1 METVWQEHNSA
12 KQLLQNSN
20 FASLEPNQLKLIKGW
35 YNDLATDSFN
45 RTGLLGKVYTY
56 ESGNVVADQC
66 ATTEKHLA
74 DIAWLQWDTT
84 MEKIRGNSNV
94 IKWSGRIPE
103 KLLRFRGKSYPYN
116 TLGAIYKVQ
125 WYPGEG
131 FYSATYFSQQP
142 VSALV

>member
-1 METVWQEHNSA
+1 METAWQEHSSA
-12 KQLLQNSN
+12 KQLVQNSN

-35 YNDLATDSFN
+35 YKSLATGSH
-45 RTGLLGKVYTY
+45 GKVYTY

-74 DIAWLQWDTT
+74 DMVWLQWDTT

-94 IKWSGRIPE
+94 ICWSGRIPE
-103 KLLRFRGKSYPYN
+103 KLRAPFY

-142 VSALV
+142 IKIL

>member
-12 KQLLQNSN
+12 KQLLQNSY
-20 FASLEPNQLKLIKGW
+20 FADLDHNQLKLIKHMYGI
-35 YNDLATDSFN
+35 LASNN
-45 RTGLLGKVYTY
+45 RGKVYTY
-56 ESGNVVADQC
+56 ETGNVVADQC

-74 DIAWLQWDTT
+74 DMVWLQWDTT

-103 KLLRFRGKSYPYN
+103 KLRAPFY

-142 VSALV
+142 IKIL

>member
-1 METVWQEHNSA
+1 MKTVWQEHNSA
-12 KQLLQNSN
+12 KQLVQNSN

-35 YNDLATDSFN
+35 YKSLATGSH
-45 RTGLLGKVYTY
+45 GKVYTY

-74 DIAWLQWDTT
+74 DMVWLQWDTT

-94 IKWSGRIPE
+94 IKWSGRIAE
-103 KLLRFRGKSYPYN
+103 KLRGFPYN

-142 VSALV
+142 IKIL

>member
-12 KQLLQNSN
+12 KQLVQNSN

-35 YNDLATDSFN
+35 YKSLATGSH
-45 RTGLLGKVYTY
+45 GKVYTY

-74 DIAWLQWDTT
+74 DMVWLQWDTT

-94 IKWSGRIPE
+94 ICWSGR
-103 KLLRFRGKSYPYN
+103 
-116 TLGAIYKVQ
+116 TLGATIYKVQ

-142 VSALV
+142 V